1 MKTRIIASII
11 LLPIFLAILV
21 IFPPIALAITLT
33 AICTIIAFE
42 LIRASKEAKTTQ
54 MRFFI
59 ILLGIIPIPL
69 ALSCLYWLRT
79 FVFEGEYGQW
89 LVLFPIVVTFL
100 TDSGAYFVGK
110 GIGKHKP
117 FPNISPNKT
126 VAGCVGGIIIGT
138 VGVVTYGLIT
148 SYFSS
153 LIFTIPILI
162 IYGAIGSVMTELG
175 DLSFSLLKR
184 KLGIKDY
191 GNLIP
196 GHGGMLDRFDSMIFS
211 APTMLLLLIALP
223 PS

>member
-21 IFPPIALAITLT
+21 ILPPIILAITLT
-33 AICTIIAFE
+33 IICIIIAFE
-42 LIRASKEAKTTQ
+42 LIRASKEAKNNK

-69 ALSCLYWLRT
+69 AISCLYWLRT
-79 FVFEGEYGQW
+79 FVSGEEHGRW

-110 GIGKHKP
+110 AIGKHKP

-126 VAGCVGGIIIGT
+126 VAGCIGGIIIGT
-138 VGVVTYGLIT
+138 IGVVIYGLIANHYT
-148 SYFSS
+148 T
-153 LIFTIPILI
+153 LIFSPHTLI
-162 IYGAIGSVMTELG
+162 IYGIVGSIMTELG

-184 KLGIKDY
+184 KLSIKDY

-211 APTMLLLLIALP
+211 APTMLLLLTLLHP
-223 PS
+223 

>member
-21 IFPPIALAITLT
+21 ILPPIILAITLT
-33 AICTIIAFE
+33 IICIIIAFE
-42 LIRASKEAKTTQ
+42 LIRASKEAKSNK

-69 ALSCLYWLRT
+69 AISCLYWLRT
-79 FVFEGEYGQW
+79 FVSGEEHGRW

-126 VAGCVGGIIIGT
+126 VAGCIGGIIIGT
-138 VGVVTYGLIT
+138 IGVVIYGLIVNHYT
-148 SYFSS
+148 T
-153 LIFTIPILI
+153 LIFSPRTLI
-162 IYGAIGSVMTELG
+162 IYGIVGSIMTELG

-211 APTMLLLLIALP
+211 APTMLLLLTLLHP
-223 PS
+223 